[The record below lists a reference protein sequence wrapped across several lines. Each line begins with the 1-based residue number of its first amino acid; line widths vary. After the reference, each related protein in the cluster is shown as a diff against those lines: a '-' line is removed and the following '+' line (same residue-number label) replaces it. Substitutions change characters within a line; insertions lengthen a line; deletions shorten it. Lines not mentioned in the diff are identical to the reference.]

1 MGSIIMSEVLNEC
14 AVCLT
19 RFGTHDKLREHTW
32 TFQTEITTLLARL
45 QALLV
50 HQWPEHKHKKSL
62 VLDQDVED
70 EFDESDERQ
79 AVSLDTPISCPHED
93 CAQSEATFQRPQD
106 MTRHYGTHC
115 TCSEFCRLCHKTF
128 EKPSTFCAHKCVT
141 SAKTAADKKYLKMR
155 ATALRKKAIK
165 HLDMAMAPTAYQ
177 QHQTPLWLSGE
188 CDPDRLGQNVITS
201 TPIWLTNSS
210 ANFPTTS
217 FQTDNLSVANSLQ
230 TGYQFDEV
238 AYEG

>member
-1 MGSIIMSEVLNEC
+1 
-14 AVCLT
+14 
-19 RFGTHDKLREHTW
+19 
-32 TFQTEITTLLARL
+32 
-45 QALLV
+45 
-50 HQWPEHKHKKSL
+50 
-62 VLDQDVED
+62 
-70 EFDESDERQ
+70 
-79 AVSLDTPISCPHED
+79 
-93 CAQSEATFQRPQD
+93 
-106 MTRHYGTHC
+106 
-115 TCSEFCRLCHKTF
+115 
-128 EKPSTFCAHKCVT
+128 
-141 SAKTAADKKYLKMR
+141 MR
-155 ATALRKKAIK
+155 ATALRKKVRKELDAATKRNKRAPDTSLLDSERPKRRKLAAGVVTNQPCRAEALPNDASMLFGAQDLPQADPSQAIK

-201 TPIWLTNSS
+201 TPIWLMNSS